1 MGEPCRL
8 MPESACVH
16 RSYPALRWGCPPS
29 PAGVATPPVLTAR
42 CGRAGESRIVPLRTS
57 YQPGASALHSFYLFQ
72 YQPAC
77 GLPELRATLVGVKRG
92 TSGWRS
98 HLPTAGL
105 LSQTALGGC
114 CPEPEA
120 DGAGRSLGPSHAA
133 CARTVRLPH
142 VNKPPGRDLC
152 RRAEGQALP
161 SSRLPQVGAG
171 GCILGGPVVES
182 FVWCW
187 FLSHRAR
194 QASYLPSH
202 SPWVLNP
209 PPSLSLSVRAGIE
222 IAKQKGAR
230 YRLGP
235 ELEIW

>member
-42 CGRAGESRIVPLRTS
+42 CGRASESRIVPLRTS
-57 YQPGASALHSFYLFQ
+57 YQPGASARHSFYLFQ

-98 HLPTAGL
+98 RLPTAGL

-120 DGAGRSLGPSHAA
+120 DGAAARWGLPMPPVHARSVSHMLISRRGATSAVGP
-133 CARTVRLPH
+133 RVRPC
-142 VNKPPGRDLC
+142 PAP
-152 RRAEGQALP
+152 A
-161 SSRLPQVGAG
+161 
-171 GCILGGPVVES
+171 
-182 FVWCW
+182 
-187 FLSHRAR
+187 SHRWE
-194 QASYLPSH
+194 QGGASSAA
-202 SPWVLNP
+202 PWWRVLSGVGFYHTERVKLRICLRTRP
-209 PPSLSLSVRAGIE
+209 GC
-222 IAKQKGAR
+222 
-230 YRLGP
+230 
-235 ELEIW
+235 

>member
-1 MGEPCRL
+1 

-42 CGRAGESRIVPLRTS
+42 CGWAGESRIVPLRTS

-77 GLPELRATLVGVKRG
+77 GSPELRATLVGVKRG

-120 DGAGRSLGPSHAA
+120 DGAGRSLGPSRAA
-133 CARTVRLPH
+133 CACTVHLPR

-152 RRAEGQALP
+152 RGAEGQALP
-161 SSRLPQVGAG
+161 SSCLPQVGAG

-209 PPSLSLSVRAGIE
+209 PPSPSLSVRAGIE